1 MRKGHQCCS
10 HLDESERAEPP
21 GAPRPLPPSQE
32 GTGNK
37 IPGLRTTQGSRQ
49 GGARLAGRVGRREEK
64 RKGDQRE
71 KGHPGLFLSL
81 PLWEKSGLQY
91 PLKLMIDY

>member
-71 KGHPGLFLSL
+71 KGHPGPLS
-81 PLWEKSGLQY
+81 KSAIMG
-91 PLKLMIDY
+91 KVRFAISSETHD